1 MSSPEA
7 APDGPGKIGAFFD
20 RVFGWP
26 ARLSV
31 PARVAWVAALC
42 LFVAVLFVW
51 ISFLLDPRNVP
62 WRHSLS
68 VWRVLAILLLLIA
81 IPFVIYRGLR
91 LWLQGAEHEFPDID
105 FAFRAGLTAL
115 AENGLSLDSIP
126 LFLFVGSE
134 GDQQERAVL
143 AAAGRSLSV
152 RGVPNGPAPLHW
164 YAGPDAIYLF
174 CSSASW
180 LSAIAQRV
188 NAKRTTEGALPP
200 LRFDLPDAPSE
211 FQQAPPPAT
220 SVPSAPAP
228 APSSPPAPAAP
239 PPPPPVESQSVR
251 GTISVDQFL
260 AGRAA
265 EAPAPMPAPQ
275 EPQSPRGTMVMSAP
289 VSAPAPR
296 APTAGAAPRRQAA
309 APVAQASAV
318 EEGRGSAV
326 LTAQEVTVERRRFEH
341 VCSLVARARDPVC
354 PVNGIIALIPYEA
367 VQSSPREVEA
377 LQRALHGDLDTALSR
392 LRLRCPVT
400 VLFSGM
406 ERERGFSELV
416 RRVGQQRALSQR
428 FGRGF
433 DVAAL
438 ATKEELAAFALHVC
452 GAFEDWIYTLFR
464 EQGAL
469 TRPGNTHLFDL
480 LCRVRFNLKSRLTDL
495 LAEGLGF
502 DGDATSENRL
512 LVSGCYF
519 AATGSSPDRQAFVK
533 SVFDKLEEEQESV
546 EWTRVAQREFRV
558 LRWLTWF
565 SWGLVAVLVLLAGG
579 MLFEYFVQ
587 PS

>member
-1 MSSPEA
+1 MSSPEPK
-7 APDGPGKIGAFFD
+7 PDGPGKIGAFFD

-42 LFVAVLFVW
+42 LLVAVLFVW
-51 ISFLLDPRNVP
+51 VSFLLDPRNVP

-68 VWRVLAILLLLIA
+68 PWRVVAILLLLIA

-105 FAFRAGLTAL
+105 FAFNAGLQAL
-115 AENGLSLDSIP
+115 AENGLALDSIP

-152 RGVPNGPAPLHW
+152 RGIPNGPAALHW

-174 CSSASW
+174 SSNASW

-188 NAKRTTEGALPP
+188 NAKRSTAGALPP
-200 LRFDLPDAPSE
+200 LRFDLPELAVEAQHAPMPT
-211 FQQAPPPAT
+211 APRTT
-220 SVPSAPAP
+220 SPSAPAVP
-228 APSSPPAPAAP
+228 ARPPAP
-239 PPPPPVESQSVR
+239 PPPMPVESQSVR

-265 EAPAPMPAPQ
+265 EMPAPMPAAP

-289 VSAPAPR
+289 V
-296 APTAGAAPRRQAA
+296 AAPPPSMSARAAA
-309 APVAQASAV
+309 APVAQVSAVDEGRASAT
-318 EEGRGSAV
+318 
-326 LTAQEVTVERRRFEH
+326 LTAQEITVERRRFEH
-341 VCSLVARARDPVC
+341 VCSLIARARDPVC
-354 PVNGIIALIPYEA
+354 PINGIVALIPYEA
-367 VQSSPREVEA
+367 VQSSPREVES

-392 LRLRCPVT
+392 LRIRCPVT
-400 VLFSGM
+400 VLFSGL

-416 RRVGQQRALSQR
+416 RRVGQQRALTQR

-502 DGDATSENRL
+502 DGDAASENRL

-519 AATGSSPDRQAFVK
+519 AATGSTPDRQAFVK

-546 EWTRVAQREFRV
+546 EWTQPAQREFRI
-558 LRWLTWF
+558 LRWLTWIG
-565 SWGLVAVLVLLAGG
+565 WGLTAVLLILAAG
-579 MLFEYFVQ
+579 MLIEHFFG